1 MLDATVIGYIAAIC
15 TTCSFVPQV
24 IHIFKSKDTRSIS
37 LAMYSI
43 FVLGVF
49 LWFIY
54 GIYVKDWPV
63 IIANAVTLML
73 ASLILMLKIRDLLK
87 GKIDIEAYDKDLTD
101 PLN

>member
-1 MLDATVIGYIAAIC
+1 MLDATAIGYIAAVC

-43 FVLGVF
+43 FALGVF

-54 GIYVKDWPV
+54 GISVQDWPV

-73 ASLILMLKIRDLLK
+73 ASIILILKVRDLIK
-87 GKIDIEAYDKDLTD
+87 EKVAIKTHNGEIYD
-101 PLN
+101 